1 MENGWEVK
9 RWTMKSLTKL
19 EKSWVMYDWANS
31 SYATIMMAAI
41 FPVYFVTVLKDVG
54 QDGDK
59 WWGWATAAATLICAI
74 LAPVLGAVADYKG
87 MKKKLLVAFL
97 GLGLTFTFFNAVVDN
112 WQLMLVGYIL
122 SYIGFMLGNLFY
134 DSFLTDVTT
143 PDRMD
148 KVSSWGFGMG
158 YIGGSTIPFIISIAL
173 IMLKNKLGISSST
186 AVKISLLLVVVWWG
200 LFSIP
205 ILKNVKQKYYSELPS
220 SKLILNTLKSIK
232 MTIISILS
240 SKGILL
246 FMLAYFF
253 YIDGVNTVINM
264 ATAYGKTLDL
274 DSTGMILALMV
285 TQLVAFPCAILF
297 GKISKKIGTINI
309 ILSAICVYFAICIIG
324 FVMGFGIE
332 EKFLTI
338 DQALIIFWILAVMV
352 GTCQGGIQALSR
364 SYFAK
369 LVPPEKSNE
378 YFGFFDIFG
387 KFAAIIGPFLYA
399 TVKAVTGRSSFSI
412 LSIILLFLVGGIIMF
427 YGRKKMHNAEIAQSN
442 H

>member
-1 MENGWEVK
+1 MD
-9 RWTMKSLTKL
+9 RLTKL

-31 SYATIMMAAI
+31 SYATIMLAAI
-41 FPVYFVTVLKDVG
+41 FPVYFVSVLKGFG
-54 QDGDK
+54 QNGDM
-59 WWGWATAAATLICAI
+59 WWGWGTSAATFISAI

-87 MKKKLLVAFL
+87 MKKKLLSAFL
-97 GLGLTFTFFNAVVDN
+97 GLGLAFTFFNAFVDN
-112 WQLMLVGYIL
+112 WRLMLVGYIL
-122 SYIGFMLGNLFY
+122 SYIGFNSSNLFY

-143 PDRMD
+143 PERMD
-148 KVSSWGFGMG
+148 KVSSWGYGMG

-173 IMLKNKLGISSST
+173 IMFGKKLGISST
-186 AVKISLLLVVVWWG
+186 DAVKISLVLNVVWWG

-205 ILKNVKQKYYSELPS
+205 LLKNVKQKYYTEIPS
-220 SKLILNTLKSIK
+220 SNLVLNTF
-232 MTIISILS
+232 ISIQKTVGGIIK

-246 FMLAYFF
+246 FMLAFFF

-264 ATAYGKTLDL
+264 ATSYGATLGL
-274 DSTGMILALMV
+274 DSTGMILALLV

-297 GKISKKIGTINI
+297 SKISKRTGTINI
-309 ILSAICVYFAICIIG
+309 ILAAICVYFVICIIG

-332 EKFLTI
+332 QGFLSVGR
-338 DQALIIFWILAVMV
+338 ALIIFWILAVMV

-378 YFGFFDIFG
+378 YFGFFDIFS
-387 KFAAIIGPFLYA
+387 KFAAILGPLIYA

-412 LSIILLFLVGGIIMF
+412 FSIIILFLAGGIIMF
-427 YGRKKMHNAEIAQSN
+427 AGREKINEAEHRVSDKV
-442 H
+442 